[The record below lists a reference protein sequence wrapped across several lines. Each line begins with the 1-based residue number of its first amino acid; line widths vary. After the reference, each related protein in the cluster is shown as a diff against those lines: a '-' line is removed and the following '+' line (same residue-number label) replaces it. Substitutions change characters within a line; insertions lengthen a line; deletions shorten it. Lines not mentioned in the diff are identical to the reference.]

1 MCAFVYIHKFGVDV
15 HTSSNTCVLFAVD
28 SDALH
33 SRIDEVS
40 SFVSLENYLEEVARV
55 KPVVAITEVLSQL
68 QKSEGD
74 VSCRLICKM
83 QCMTDYYLPL
93 HISSNLGMK
102 Q

>member
-1 MCAFVYIHKFGVDV
+1 M
-15 HTSSNTCVLFAVD
+15 LFTVD

-33 SRIDEVS
+33 SRIGEVS
-40 SFVSLENYLEEVARV
+40 SFISLENYLEEVARV

-68 QKSEGD
+68 QKSERD

-83 QCMTDYYLPL
+83 QCMTDYHLLLYR
-93 HISSNLGMK
+93 SSKLGMK